1 MTNVS
6 IKTQAIYVRT
16 RENVSQLGYR
26 SKVGEVVRLAFCRF
40 VAPIRMPY
48 LHNHAFSLFSQILK
62 FDSVSPR
69 RTKTLLLGMA
79 SDEGKALLLGFAFR
93 KNDLLIS

>member
-48 LHNHAFSLFSQILK
+48 LHNHAFSLFS
-62 FDSVSPR
+62 R